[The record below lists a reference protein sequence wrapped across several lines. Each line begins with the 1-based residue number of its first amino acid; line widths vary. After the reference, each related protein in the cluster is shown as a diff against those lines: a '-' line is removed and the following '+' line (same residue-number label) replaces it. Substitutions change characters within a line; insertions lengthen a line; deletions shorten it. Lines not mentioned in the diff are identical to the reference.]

1 MTSTLIT
8 GSTAAGE
15 VFPPHIQFQTKAKSK
30 DTQRLNAHVIKYA
43 QRVKG
48 KFGCAEVRTWPITF
62 GLNEKGGMDNEEF
75 EKYIRGAIL
84 PLFPDV
90 EDKPGK
96 RVLLKVDSGPGRCN
110 LKLLVALRLLGVYL
124 YPCVPN
130 TTHVSQETDQCYGP
144 FKTQFLQNLTN
155 VFEGRLNANESTSL
169 TPTIVG
175 LPLFGGVDITGM
187 KVMTGAFQY
196 AFVPSRCLAAWSK
209 VGAVTPEG
217 RITRAC
223 VNNPQVLKELGD
235 DMDTDRLYYAVQ
247 NANEIS
253 VLALHNAGYDAQWLT
268 ATLKKKKE
276 EEETVCVPYSPS
288 KVELLAKACGH
299 GGRFHA
305 TNGMHLTADEIFIAE
320 EMKSRQEERVALE
333 KEKKVRMAQEDIEK
347 KAVALLEQEG
357 RTIESYSVKDLDVLL
372 GWHQL
377 KITGWKKEQK
387 LAKWKDVVESLK
399 QPPSY
404 AKWTDEDEQRL
415 VVLQC
420 DVNGIGDTMFGREVA
435 LRKKELEAATLHFSP
450 EERQAMIQK
459 LTDMNAAEAGETST
473 VTITEGLAPI

>member
-1 MTSTLIT
+1 
-8 GSTAAGE
+8 
-15 VFPPHIQFQTKAKSK
+15 
-30 DTQRLNAHVIKYA
+30 
-43 QRVKG
+43 
-48 KFGCAEVRTWPITF
+48 
-62 GLNEKGGMDNEEF
+62 
-75 EKYIRGAIL
+75 
-84 PLFPDV
+84 
-90 EDKPGK
+90 
-96 RVLLKVDSGPGRCN
+96 
-110 LKLLVALRLLGVYL
+110 
-124 YPCVPN
+124 
-130 TTHVSQETDQCYGP
+130 
-144 FKTQFLQNLTN
+144 
-155 VFEGRLNANESTSL
+155 
-169 TPTIVG
+169 VG

-223 VNNPQVLKELGD
+223 INNPQVLKELGD
-235 DMDTDRLYYAVQ
+235 DMDTNRLYYAVQ
-247 NANEIS
+247 NANHIS

-268 ATLKKKKE
+268 ATLKKKK

-320 EMKSRQEERVALE
+320 EMKSRQEERAALE

-372 GWHQL
+372 GWHQV

-399 QPPSY
+399 QPPQCNR
-404 AKWTDEDEQRL
+404 WTEEEEERL
-415 VVLQC
+415 VTLSAT
-420 DVNGIGDTMFGREVA
+420 NIGIMDTAYGRELA
-435 LRKKELEAATLHFSP
+435 LQERALCAAAEKMSREKRDEL
-450 EERQAMIQK
+450 RQK
-459 LTDMNAAEAGETST
+459 LDEIDADETPASCSETDASSRIHSEA
-473 VTITEGLAPI
+473 I